1 MSTRSFVLNGDAPQ
15 LRAAILAA
23 GYRQASTLDAP
34 LDLAINLSLPSN
46 EDVLPIE
53 ALSEES
59 FDRLTRT
66 LLGDPL
72 RQLQAQLPAVARAGG
87 VIIHVLSMLALEGR
101 EHCAPIAACEHAI
114 LGLVQSAARTYAGR
128 ARINALCVG
137 RPFSGQQ
144 AELARAILALA
155 EPGLR
160 GLSGQAIVLDAGT
173 GAY

>member
-1 MSTRSFVLNGDAPQ
+1 MSGKTFILNGDAPE
-15 LRAAILAA
+15 LRAAILAG
-23 GYRQASTLDAP
+23 GYRELTALREP

-46 EDVLPIE
+46 EDVRPIE
-53 ALSEES
+53 ALSEER
-59 FDRLTRT
+59 FDHLTRT

-72 RQLQAQLPAVARAGG
+72 RHLQAQLPAVERARGS
-87 VIIHVLSMLALEGR
+87 IIFVVSMLALEGR
-101 EHCAPIAACEHAI
+101 EHCAPIAACEHAV
-114 LGLVQSAARTYAGR
+114 LGLIQSAARTYAGR

-137 RPFSGQQ
+137 RPFAGQQ

-155 EPGLR
+155 DPGLR